1 MARRLDPITPGEVLK
16 EEFMVPY
23 GLSASKLG
31 REIDVPHNRI
41 LEIIAGERAITA
53 DTALRLGRYF
63 GTGPELWMNLQS
75 HYELEKARRELE
87 PVIRRRVRPIRR
99 AA

>member
-1 MARRLDPITPGEVLK
+1 MPKRRDPITPGEILK

-23 GLSASKLG
+23 GLSANKLG

-63 GTGPELWMNLQS
+63 GTGPS
-75 HYELEKARRELE
+75 CG
-87 PVIRRRVRPIRR
+87 
-99 AA
+99 

>member
-1 MARRLDPITPGEVLK
+1 MPKRLAPIPPGEILK
-16 EEFMVPY
+16 EEFMTPY
-23 GLSASKLG
+23 GLSASRLG

-41 LEIIAGERAITA
+41 LEIVAGERSITA

-63 GTGPELWMNLQS
+63 GTGPEFWLNLQM
-75 HYELEKARRELE
+75 HYDLETARRELE
-87 PVIRRRVRPIRR
+87 PAIRRRVRPIGR